1 MDHTSTLTAKVTIRV
16 HLLRSTTAQRC
27 SQCGLRRILIAVAI
41 YPAGLSP
48 EVWMCAECAGIRL
61 PGGSVD
67 PSPVSGDPE
76 PTLWDQSADLDYT
89 EEEIKALAPKSLAEG
104 GNVFYAEDHTEAPL

>member
-41 YPAGLSP
+41 YPAGLTP

-76 PTLWDQSADLDYT
+76 PTLWGHDT
-89 EEEIKALAPKSLAEG
+89 EKDFAFSERFP
-104 GNVFYAEDHTEAPL
+104 EAPL